1 LHFLDIPNFG
11 HANIEKWMSHAV
23 IRHGNGTYTPI
34 EFDDFPNC
42 KPSDRGFPSHVSLSA
57 GIKKM
62 FVIDPMSSEKS
73 HHSIPMFPT
82 VACILVAISKG
93 VSTFGLIQ
101 GSGTLCWCPI
111 CGKHNNKSWL
121 NRGLLLGIPRIKHD
135 NNHKNMFLCFSKNG
149 LFSRPKRRMNHET

>member
-1 LHFLDIPNFG
+1 
-11 HANIEKWMSHAV
+11 MSHAV
-23 IRHGNGTYTPI
+23 DMATEHLLPLSSMIFQTVNLQI
-34 EFDDFPNC
+34 V
-42 KPSDRGFPSHVSLSA
+42 GFPSQPCFIIRRYLQ
-57 GIKKM
+57 KM

-101 GSGTLCWCPI
+101 GSGTLCCCPI

-135 NNHKNMFLCFSKNG
+135 NNHKFVFVVLKKWIIFPAQKEDE
-149 LFSRPKRRMNHET
+149 P